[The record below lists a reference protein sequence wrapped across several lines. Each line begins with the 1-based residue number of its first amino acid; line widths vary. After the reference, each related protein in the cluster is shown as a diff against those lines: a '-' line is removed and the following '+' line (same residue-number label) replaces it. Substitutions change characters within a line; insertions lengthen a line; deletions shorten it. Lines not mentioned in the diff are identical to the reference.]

1 MQVVKI
7 KHPSEK
13 EVNPV
18 KEVLFFQKP
27 KTHLDLPTVLPFA
40 KDTARK
46 KVDNIDSDNCLFW
59 GPTFCRF
66 KNT

>member
-1 MQVVKI
+1 MQVAKI
-7 KHPSEK
+7 KNPSEK

-27 KTHLDLPTVLPFA
+27 KTHRDLPTVLP

-46 KVDNIDSDNCLFW
+46 KVDNIIVIIF
-59 GPTFCRF
+59 FCGIF
-66 KNT
+66 SSIDPQK

>member
-1 MQVVKI
+1 MQVVNI

-13 EVNPV
+13 GVNPV

-27 KTHLDLPTVLPFA
+27 KTHRDLPTVLP

-46 KVDNIDSDNCLFW
+46 KVANMIYII
-59 GPTFCRF
+59 
-66 KNT
+66 